1 MVSIQI
7 RSLKVFCDVVRRR
20 SFSQAASDHGM
31 TQSAASQTVQNLE
44 EYLSVQLIDRSR
56 RPFV

>member
-44 EYLSVQLIDRSR
+44 EY
-56 RPFV
+56 